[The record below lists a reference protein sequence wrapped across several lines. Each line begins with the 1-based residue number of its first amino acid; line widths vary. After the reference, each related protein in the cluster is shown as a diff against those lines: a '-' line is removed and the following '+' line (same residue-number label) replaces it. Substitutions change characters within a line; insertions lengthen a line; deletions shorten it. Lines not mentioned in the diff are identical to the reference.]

1 MKRLLVL
8 FPIIVLTCNCTS
20 VSAGE
25 LMTPGALS
33 SLGLAQAWTR
43 PVHVPAG
50 AQSIRD
56 QQLFVHEKAPHEY
69 VIITAPKPAPP
80 ADPATAV
87 PPDAATPDA
96 TAPATPAEPET
107 IVLARIPVD
116 RIGINGTPI
125 GRAEA
130 ERLASNEIRRLK
142 RRGVDAEMKVIT
154 SPRVNLY
161 TIGSDG
167 LLECRNAETGEPIW
181 IQRVGRPSFPFS
193 DLGVDEQYITVVN
206 GGNLIQV
213 DAENGEIL
221 REVRAEGAP
230 AFGAVNSGGFAVVPL
245 IGGGIESYSLHVPR
259 PNEPEHVP
267 VRMRVRGTTLAM
279 PAKAPNSSSIAWGT
293 SAGFV
298 YVASLSGSRGPE
310 LRFSHPRE
318 MRRKPNKTFMG
329 QASITGITS
338 GRIAAAS
345 GDRFF
350 YGTDQGQVCALRA
363 RGTGE
368 VLWAIALAE
377 PFYKRPLVFEE
388 QVLICSSYGNLF
400 SLSVENGLQ
409 TWNGSVPNIGE
420 LLGVLDQRLYATT
433 MSGGL
438 VVLDVKTGKK
448 LATFNDIHPQHFIV
462 NDLTDRLYLVSND
475 GDVQC
480 IRPEGANLP
489 TLVAHTEPKKTVK
502 TATPETDPTQAPA
515 QPVGNDPFGAGQ
527 KDPFGAGGGNNDPF
541 GGGGGGNADPF
552 GGGGN
557 ADPFGGGGAG
567 GDGGMADPFGG
578 SPF

>member
-1 MKRLLVL
+1 MNRLLVL

-20 VSAGE
+20 ASAGE
-25 LMTPGALS
+25 LMTPDALS
-33 SLGLAQAWTR
+33 RLGLTQAWAR

-69 VIITAPKPAPP
+69 VIITAPKPTPP
-80 ADPATAV
+80 ADAATAAT
-87 PPDAATPDA
+87 PDAATPDA

-107 IVLARIPVD
+107 IVLARIPID
-116 RIGINGTPI
+116 RIGINGAPI

-142 RRGVDAEMKVIT
+142 RRGVDAEMQVIT
-154 SPRVNLY
+154 SPRINLY

-181 IQRVGRPSFPFS
+181 IQRVGRPSLPYS
-193 DLGVDEQYITVVN
+193 NLGVDERYLTVVN

-213 DAENGEIL
+213 DAENGEIM
-221 REVRAEGAP
+221 REVRTQGAP
-230 AFGAVNSGGFAVVPL
+230 AFGALNSGDFAVVPL
-245 IGGGIESYSLHVPR
+245 IGGGVEGYSLHDPTRVPFR
-259 PNEPEHVP
+259 E
-267 VRMRVRGTTLAM
+267 RVSGTTMAM
-279 PAKAPNSSSIAWGT
+279 PTKAPNSSKTAWGT
-293 SAGFV
+293 SKGYV
-298 YVASLSGSRGPE
+298 YVME
-310 LRFSHPRE
+310 LQGTPSVQFRLD
-318 MRRKPNKTFMG
+318 TD
-329 QASITGITS
+329 GIVS

-345 GDRFF
+345 KNRFF
-350 YGTDQGQVCALRA
+350 FGSESGQVYGLRA
-363 RGTGE
+363 TRVGE
-368 VLWAIALAE
+368 VLWSQPFAE
-377 PFYKRPLVFEE
+377 PFYHRPLVFEE
-388 QVLICSSYGNLF
+388 QVLIRSSYGNLF

-448 LATFNDIHPQHFIV
+448 LATFNDIRPEYFIV
-462 NDLTDRLYLVSND
+462 NNLTDRLYLVSND

-480 IRPEGANLP
+480 IRSEGANLP
-489 TLVAHTEPKKTVK
+489 TLVSHTEPKKTVK

-552 GGGGN
+552 GGGGGGGN